1 MLPSADLLAKFHWN
15 CIALFSLLDNA
26 GCCGFYKTQVIISHS
41 TWKLINVYIFGRKH
55 HHCGKCPII
64 VGDTF
69 TASLEI
75 GVFLL
80 KTLIH
85 HPGVNFS
92 HHLLHP
98 NSKSNMGSQINYCG
112 LVKLTLPIKTSALQ
126 AEVNHF

>member
-1 MLPSADLLAKFHWN
+1 MGQREVLTVHAFFRPVM
-15 CIALFSLLDNA
+15 I
-26 GCCGFYKTQVIISHS
+26 
-41 TWKLINVYIFGRKH
+41 YIFGRKH
-55 HHCGKCPII
+55 HHCGTCPII

-69 TASLEI
+69 TASLEL

-92 HHLLHP
+92 HHPLHP
-98 NSKSNMGSQINYCG
+98 NSKLNMSSQINYCG
-112 LVKLTLPIKTSALQ
+112 LVTLTLPIKTSALQ

>member
-1 MLPSADLLAKFHWN
+1 MEADKYLHFWQKTS
-15 CIALFSLLDNA
+15 SL
-26 GCCGFYKTQVIISHS
+26 
-41 TWKLINVYIFGRKH
+41 WEM
-55 HHCGKCPII
+55 PII

-69 TASLEI
+69 TASLEL

-112 LVKLTLPIKTSALQ
+112 LVTLTLPIKTSALQ